1 MRQNEVS
8 QIPSHETKE
17 RIPVWLYPTTL
28 EAIDQT
34 MRNANCKTRSE
45 FLEQAAKFYAGYI
58 SSENAASFLSDT
70 LMAALRAAI
79 QNSETRT
86 ARLLFKLA
94 VEVNMMTKVFA
105 MGLKID
111 PKNLEQLRG
120 QCVREVKSSNGTISF
135 KDAVEYELRK

>member
-1 MRQNEVS
+1 MEERKNKFALRMTNETQMLVREWYDKTNCRSQNEF
-8 QIPSHETKE
+8 IE
-17 RIPVWLYPTTL
+17 R
-28 EAIDQT
+28 AIH
-34 MRNANCKTRSE
+34 
-45 FLEQAAKFYAGYI
+45 FYAGYLA
-58 SSENAASFLSDT
+58 SEEGEEYLTVAVT
-70 LMAALRAAI
+70 KAI
-79 QNSETRT
+79 HSPLKNSTDRI

-135 KDAVEYELRK
+135 KDAVEHELRK